1 MLALF
6 EFYMVRDE
14 RRTVWSLVGDFQVY
28 GAGDVRP
35 RTHIGNGAGPARY
48 IWGFL
53 TNDQKLSMSLD
64 ILRVRSEFSFLDSSY
79 YIYIYIYI

>member
-1 MLALF
+1 MPALF

-14 RRTVWSLVGDFQVY
+14 RRTVWFLVGDFQVY

-53 TNDQKLSMSLD
+53 TGSHPLSFSLD
-64 ILRVRSEFSFLDSSY
+64 LLRS
-79 YIYIYIYI
+79 